1 MTLERRSGAPR
12 LLEWTGERCVPWAPD
27 VQVVYE
33 HFHRYL
39 WATGLVSAKRV
50 LDLGSGEGF
59 GSALLAGRAQ
69 SVHGIDIDERA
80 VKHSQLNYQAPNLA
94 FRTGSALDL
103 GGFGPGAFDAVV
115 AFEVLEHIE
124 DQERVLQQVRHA
136 LTDEGLLLIS
146 TPDRVMYSEVSGQDN
161 PYHERELTETELRQL
176 LREYFP
182 TVSLW
187 GQRTMTGSH
196 IRALDNGG
204 SGDASFTIHRVG
216 DEWRTARP
224 ATPLY
229 MLAVASQRE
238 VEPPPAQST
247 LADYDLELVR
257 VHERA
262 AAEAEARRAEAVAQ
276 TADVARELTQQTDA
290 LQRELTQ
297 QTDALQQET
306 ENREAEL
313 RRRDAESRSWREERA
328 ALEGQIGD
336 LHEQLSHVDGVTWRA
351 FERARTRIYGRVG
364 RSSRTGRAIGA
375 SLRAVG
381 RVALRGGPG
390 TPAGERGARFP
401 EVSEPEVSLVMPVHS
416 RADLTHKC
424 LHSIAVNTEG
434 PSYEVIVVDDQADDS
449 TKTVLTETEGARV
462 LVNREN
468 LHFLR
473 SMNRGCSEA
482 RGKYLVLLNNDVE
495 VEPGWLTALVHRV
508 ESEPDVGVVTPKFL
522 YPDRTLSE
530 AGGSVFEDGSA
541 WNYGR
546 GEPPEL
552 WPFNFVREVDY
563 GSAAALLVR
572 ADVWHSLDGF
582 DERYAPAYYEDTDLC
597 FAAREAGW
605 RVMYEPSAV
614 VIHHEGASSGTDL
627 TSGVKRMQTVNQEKF
642 RQKWRERLVEHR
654 RFAPGNVRHASDRSR
669 GPRALVVDHH
679 VPMPDRDSGSVRMA
693 HILDALQRL
702 GSRVTFLPDNL
713 TGPEPYTR
721 ELQGRGIEVWYAPV
735 VVGDELT
742 ALGPDLDLV
751 ILSRPQVAA
760 RFLDLVRELA
770 PHATVAYDTVD
781 LHHIREERRASVAG
795 DVDEKKAQALRE
807 IELALVRAC
816 DATFVV
822 SNEEREYLEA
832 AVPNALVEVL
842 PNSHHIVS
850 DVPGPAGR
858 SGLLFVGSFG
868 HPPNTDAA
876 RFLVESVMP
885 LVWSALPGAQLTIVG
900 PDPPEEV
907 LDLASPAVQVAGWV
921 PDLDALLSRMRLMVA
936 PLRYG
941 AGMKGKVTQSL
952 AAGLPVVTT
961 RVGAEGLE
969 AIDGEHMLIADD
981 PEGLAERIVRGYTN
995 DLVWQRLSAAGQVLC
1010 SQHASLDIV
1019 RERLARHLPRSSSVS
1034 HLPPPSAVS
1043 ERGV

>member
-1 MTLERRSGAPR
+1 MTLERRTGAPR

-33 HFHRYL
+33 HFHRYM

-69 SVHGIDIDERA
+69 SVHGIDVDERA

-94 FRTGSALDL
+94 FQTGSALDL

-136 LTDEGLLLIS
+136 LTDEGLLVIS
-146 TPDRVMYSEVSGQDN
+146 TPDRVMYSEVSGQDD
-161 PYHERELTETELRQL
+161 PDHERELTETELRQL
-176 LREYFP
+176 LREYFA

-196 IRALDNGG
+196 VRALDDGG
-204 SGDASFTIHRVG
+204 SGNASFTIHRVG
-216 DEWRTARP
+216 DEWRTAHP

-229 MLAVASQRE
+229 LLAVASQHE

-247 LADYDLELVR
+247 LADYDLELMR

-262 AAEAEARRAEAVAQ
+262 AAEADARRAEAAAQ
-276 TADVARELTQQTDA
+276 TADVARELTERTDA
-290 LQRELTQ
+290 LRR
-297 QTDALQQET
+297 DA

-313 RRRDAESRSWREERA
+313 RRRDAEARSLREEIA
-328 ALEGQIGD
+328 ALEGRVGD
-336 LHEQLSHVDGVTWRA
+336 LHEQLSHVDGVMWQA
-351 FERARTRIYGRVG
+351 FERARTRIYGRIG

-375 SLRAVG
+375 SLRAAG
-381 RVALRGGPG
+381 RVALRSGPG
-390 TPAGERGARFP
+390 APAGDRRARFP

-416 RADLTHKC
+416 SADLTHKC
-424 LHSIAVNTEG
+424 LHSIAANTDG
-434 PSYEVIVVDDQADDS
+434 PSYEVILVDDQADRA
-449 TKTVLTETEGARV
+449 TRRVLSNTEGARV
-462 LVNREN
+462 LVNPEN

-473 SMNRGCSEA
+473 SMNRGCAAA
-482 RGKYLVLLNNDVE
+482 RGKHLVLLNNDVE
-495 VEPGWLTALVHRV
+495 VEPGWLKALVNRV
-508 ESEPDVGVVTPKFL
+508 ESAPDVGVVAPKFL
-522 YPDRTLSE
+522 YPDRSINE
-530 AGGSVFEDGSA
+530 AGGIVFDDGTG

-546 GEPPEL
+546 GKPEVL
-552 WPFNFVREVDY
+552 WPFDFVREVDY

-572 ADVWHSLDGF
+572 AEVWHSLGGF
-582 DERYAPAYYEDTDLC
+582 DERYAPIYYEDTDLC

-614 VIHHEGASSGTDL
+614 VIHHEGATSGTDP
-627 TSGVKRMQTVNQEKF
+627 TSGVKRSQTVNREKF
-642 RQKWRERLVEHR
+642 QQKWRERLVEQR
-654 RFAPGNVRHASDRSR
+654 RFAPDKVRHAGDRSR
-669 GPRALVVDHH
+669 GPRVLVVDHH

-693 HILDALQRL
+693 HMLDALQRL
-702 GSRVTFLPDNL
+702 GCRVTFLPDNL
-713 TGPEPYTR
+713 TGHEPYTK

-735 VVGDELT
+735 VVRDELT

-751 ILSRPQVAA
+751 ILSRPQIAA

-770 PHATVAYDTVD
+770 PQARVAYDTVD
-781 LHHIREERRASVAG
+781 LHHVREERRASVAG
-795 DVDEKKAQALRE
+795 DIDGKKAQALRE
-807 IELALVRAC
+807 IELALMRAC

-832 AVPNALVEVL
+832 AVPNTPVEVL
-842 PNSHHIVS
+842 PNSHRIVS

-858 SGLLFVGSFG
+858 VGLLFVGSFG
-868 HPPNTDAA
+868 HPPNSDAA

-885 LVWSALPGAQLTIVG
+885 LVWSALPEAQLTIVG

-907 LDLASPAVQVAGWV
+907 LNLASPAVQVAGWV
-921 PDLDALLSRMRLMVA
+921 PDLDAHLSRMRLMVA

-981 PEGLAERIVRGYTN
+981 PEGLAERVVRGYTN
-995 DLVWQRLSAAGQVLC
+995 DLLWQRLSAAGQVLC
-1010 SQHASLDIV
+1010 SRHASLDIV
-1019 RERLARHLPRSSSVS
+1019 RERLARHLPRSSPVS
-1034 HLPPPSAVS
+1034 HLPPPSRYS
-1043 ERGV
+1043 EQGV